1 MALTDVSSKVRI
13 RIFDID
19 PTTRGKGAERC
30 IIYDAK
36 DIGCEVFA
44 NDVGSAFWT
53 LPVDHP
59 AVPELVP
66 LKRHYRVERY
76 NGSTWTLIGAGL
88 LSEYDA
94 TNDEIVYNGMDYM
107 AMIDMHYTPL
117 LGPEPGATDS
127 IKRVT
132 TGTNTVETF
141 NDTLIATRSASALK
155 DSSADPQLWNS
166 NDTEKHI
173 PVGNFTELISGVTAA
188 WSPTEGMLYIN
199 TTLVSLL
206 SVGQTIYVYGAG
218 TSRINGTRVITAK
231 TAYPVSGIPNQ
242 YELKFASSGTGYG
255 STAAGVVGFAFV
267 RYYSRGL
274 VKFDIPSA
282 ITAAPAGTSVTI
294 NSATM
299 SVYQSNESGD
309 HTIPDSN
316 PGDLSVQRST
326 VDWLGLPT
334 NTGSEG
340 VWANSTNNNCDW
352 VTGVPD
358 TAVGGTAVSVPITTN
373 VANTKYEFS
382 ILSIA
387 NDWKGT
393 SASPGSSNYG
403 VRLKNTV
410 EDTDL
415 VQDGFTLFSTVASS
429 SYRPKLV
436 LNYTITTTSG
446 SNLSS
451 TGIESG
457 PTETKSYLRNRSGF
471 SYARQSG
478 KELAVYCRNDVGDVN
493 KIDVTYSETDQTYLV
508 SGVVYIERSAINDA
522 EKLYDANK
530 DNYIPNR
537 FDVDTV
543 KIALS
548 ASPGDEVCTFNVWP
562 SSYADIVGTSQDP
575 IELKWA
581 ITLRGNDST
590 VAEGITSAATAPTL
604 TVTSGILKND
614 SFTQS
619 YSFNCLVSGVSYSF
633 SVLPVIALKVAAA
646 QTGTTYGTTGTIH
659 ELNGV
664 SATTAASGSVMG
676 LESKTLEDVFEK
688 QVPPLVSAG
697 SPYSR
702 FGWLTKEL
710 APGNTWNTE
719 LLRYFTSGESV
730 LSHLRAMCEKE
741 MAANR
746 LSARVNIIDG
756 VTVPYRAVFN
766 FVGMRGSSSP
776 GEILTI
782 APSASS
788 TEPHFL
794 LDYPG
799 NVERFR
805 YKRDGKKY
813 RNSVRVIPSTTFLTG
828 TASSASGSKSK
839 GIEKHI
845 DPAEYGYAPLLVS
858 QPNFADA
865 TELGKYADSLL
876 ERSADILN
884 VSYMQVTIGPDILRP
899 FQDFFLGDII
909 RVTIRRTN
917 VNATDVVNSDWISDS
932 YIVGG
937 VTIEVPAN
945 GAEKVT
951 LDLVKAS
958 DFGR

>member
-1 MALTDVSSKVRI
+1 MTDITSKVRV

-19 PTTRGKGAERC
+19 PTTRGKGNERC

-36 DIGCEVFA
+36 DVGCEVFA

-53 LPVDHP
+53 LPIDHP
-59 AVPELVP
+59 AVPELIP

-76 NGSTWTLIGAGL
+76 DGSVWTLIGAGL

-94 TNDEIVYNGMDYM
+94 SNDEIVYNGMDYM

-132 TGTNTVETF
+132 TGTNTVDTF
-141 NDTLIATRSASALK
+141 TETLIATRSASALK
-155 DSSADPQLWNS
+155 DSATDPQLWNS
-166 NDTEKHI
+166 NDSEKHI
-173 PVGNFTELISGVTAA
+173 PVGNVFDRVSIISYAVTSGV
-188 WSPTEGMLYIN
+188 GYIR
-199 TTLVSLL
+199 VQGSAGSLL
-206 SVGQTIYVYGAG
+206 AVGMTVYIYG
-218 TSRINGTRVITAK
+218 TGSSRINGTRVLT
-231 TAYPVSGIPNQ
+231 TGV
-242 YELKFASSGTGYG
+242 FAVAGQSNTWDTYFSSPGTDVTGVAGPGY
-255 STAAGVVGFAFV
+255 AAFV

-282 ITAAPAGTSVTI
+282 ITAAPAGTSVTV
-294 NSATM
+294 NSALM

-326 VDWLGLPT
+326 VDWLGDT
-334 NTGSEG
+334 STGSEG
-340 VWANSTNNNCDW
+340 SWGNSSNNNCDW

-382 ILSIA
+382 ILSIV

-393 SASPGSSNYG
+393 EASPMLSNYG

-410 EDTDL
+410 ENTTD
-415 VQDGFTLFSTVASS
+415 VQDGFTLFSTVAAS

-436 LNYTITTTSG
+436 LNYTVTTTSG
-446 SNLSS
+446 SNLST
-451 TGIESG
+451 TGIEAG
-457 PTETKSYLRNRSGF
+457 PTETKTYLRNRSGF

-478 KELAVYCRNDVGDVN
+478 KELAVYCRNAAGDVN

-548 ASPGDEVCTFNVWP
+548 ANPGDEVCTFNVWP

-581 ITLRGNDST
+581 ITLRANDST
-590 VAEGITSAATAPTL
+590 VAETITSAATAPLL

-676 LESKTLEDVFEK
+676 LESKTLEGVFDK
-688 QVPPLVSAG
+688 QIPPLVSAG

-702 FGWLTKEL
+702 FGWLTKEV

-746 LSARVNIIDG
+746 LSDRVNIIDG

-788 TEPHFL
+788 PSPHFL

-799 NVERFR
+799 NIDKFR

-884 VSYMQVTIGPDILRP
+884 VSYMQVSIGPDTLRP

-909 RVTIRRTN
+909 RVTVRRTN
-917 VNATDVVNSDWISDS
+917 VNPTDVVNSDWISDS

>member
-1 MALTDVSSKVRI
+1 MTDVSSKVRI

-132 TGTNTVETF
+132 TGTTTVDTY
-141 NDTLIATRSASALK
+141 NDTLIATRSASAFK
-155 DSSADPQLWNS
+155 DSTADPQLWNS
-166 NDTEKHI
+166 NDSERHI
-173 PVGNFTELISGVTAA
+173 PLGNVFSSLQILSWGSGYSTEA
-188 WSPTEGMLYIN
+188 WVVVKGSAG
-199 TTLVSLL
+199 SLL
-206 SVGQTIYVYGAG
+206 SNGMQIFISGASS
-218 TSRINGTRVITAK
+218 SRLNGTRTIKSEDGVF
-231 TAYPVSGIPNQ
+231 PVYGYSDRWQVYFP
-242 YELKFASSGTGYG
+242 SSGSVTADTVSSG
-255 STAAGVVGFAFV
+255 SLYFV

-274 VKFDIPSA
+274 VKFDLPTSV
-282 ITAAPAGTSVTI
+282 TAAPSGTSVTI
-294 NSATM
+294 NSALM

-309 HTIPDSN
+309 HTFPDSN

-326 VDWLGLPT
+326 VDWLGDT
-334 NTGSEG
+334 STGRE
-340 VWANSTNNNCDW
+340 NSWGNSSNNNCDW

-393 SASPGSSNYG
+393 AAAPGSANYG

-410 EDTDL
+410 ENN
-415 VQDGFTLFSTVASS
+415 VVGDGFTLFSTAASS

-436 LNYTITTTSG
+436 LNYTITTTSN
-446 SNLSS
+446 SNLSA

-478 KELAVYCRNDVGDVN
+478 KELAVYCRNNAGDVN

-633 SVLPVIALKVAAA
+633 SVLPVIALKVASA

-664 SATTAASGSVMG
+664 SATTSASGSVMG
-676 LESKTLEDVFEK
+676 LESKTLEGVFDK
-688 QVPPLVSAG
+688 QIPPLVSAG

-702 FGWLTKEL
+702 FGWLTKEV

-776 GEILTI
+776 GEVLTI

-788 TEPHFL
+788 SEPHFL

-799 NVERFR
+799 NVDRFR

-876 ERSADILN
+876 ERSSDILN

-899 FQDFFLGDII
+899 FQDFYLGDII